1 MSLFTKVRH
10 GWNLF
15 VGRDPTKET
24 KELSVGNYVSY
35 GSRPDRVILSKGND
49 RSIINT
55 IYNRIALDVAAAK
68 ILHARVDS
76 NGKFKEEIHSDLDN
90 CLTLEAN
97 IDQTGRDLILDIA
110 LSVMDEGV
118 IAVVPVEADYNI
130 YVNDTF
136 KIYEL
141 RTGKITQWYPGA
153 VRIKLYD
160 ERDGQQKE
168 VLLPKDKVAII
179 TNPFYSVMNE
189 PNSTLKRLVRSLS
202 LLDAVDERTGAGKL
216 DIIIKLPYVV
226 KTEVKRQQAEHR
238 RKLIE
243 EQLEKSDYGIAYI
256 DGTEQVVQLNRP
268 MENTLQS
275 RVKELQ
281 ATLYS
286 QLGITEEILNGTASE
301 ETMLNYYSRTIEPML
316 SAIAD
321 EFKRKFLTKTAR
333 TQGQSIWF
341 FRDPF
346 KLVPVSKVADIADKF
361 TRNEILSSNEI
372 RAIIGYKPVDDPQAD
387 ALRNKNL
394 NQSTDEN
401 APAPAMVNDEY
412 DDYGGEEDDFYNY

>member
-15 VGRDPTKET
+15 VGRDPTKDEKQLT
-24 KELSVGNYVSY
+24 LGNYVSY

-49 RSIINT
+49 RSVINT
-55 IYNRIALDVAAAK
+55 IYNRIALDVASAK
-68 ILHARVDS
+68 IVHARVDS
-76 NGKFKEEIHSDLDN
+76 NGKFKEEIDSDLNN

-130 YVNDTF
+130 YENESF
-136 KIYEL
+136 KVYEL
-141 RTGKITQWYPGA
+141 RTGKILQWYPNA
-153 VRIKLYD
+153 VTVRLYD
-160 ERDGQQKE
+160 ERDGQTKDRT
-168 VLLPKDKVAII
+168 LPKSQIAII
-179 TNPFYSVMNE
+179 SNPFYSIMNE
-189 PNSTLKRLVRSLS
+189 PNSTLKRLVRSLN

-216 DIIIKLPYVV
+216 DLIIKLPYVV
-226 KTEVKRQQAEHR
+226 KTDVKRAQAEHR
-238 RKLIE
+238 RRLIE

-268 MENTLQS
+268 MENTLS
-275 RVKELQ
+275 ARVKELQ
-281 ATLYS
+281 DTLYS

-301 ETMLNYYSRTIEPML
+301 ETMLNYYSRTIEPLL
-316 SAIAD
+316 SAITD

-333 TQGQSIWF
+333 SQGQSIWF

-346 KLVPVSKVADIADKF
+346 KLVPISKVADIADKF
-361 TRNEILSSNEI
+361 TRNEIMSSNEI
-372 RAIIGYKPVDDPQAD
+372 RAIIGYKPVDDPQANE
-387 ALRNKNL
+387 LRNKNL

-401 APAPAMVNDEY
+401 TPDPAMVT
-412 DDYGGEEDDFYNY
+412 DDVS

>member
-15 VGRDPTKET
+15 VGRDPTKEED
-24 KELSVGNYVSY
+24 KLIVGNFVSY
-35 GSRPDRVILSKGND
+35 GTRPDRMILSKGTD

-55 IYNRIALDVAAAK
+55 IYNRIALDVASAK
-68 ILHARVDS
+68 IVHAEIDG
-76 NGKFKEEIHSDLDN
+76 NGKFKRELDTTLDE
-90 CLTLEAN
+90 CLTLQAN
-97 IDQTGRDLILDIA
+97 LDQTARDFIHEIA
-110 LSVMDEGV
+110 FSVMHEGV
-118 IAVVPVEADYNI
+118 IAVVPVEVDRSI
-130 YVNDTF
+130 YEEGAL
-136 KIYEL
+136 KIYEM
-141 RTGKITQWYPGA
+141 RVGKIKQWYPNA
-153 VRIKLYD
+153 INVELYD
-160 ERDGQQKE
+160 ERDGVRKE
-168 VLLPKDKVAII
+168 RTVPKENVAII
-179 TNPFYSVMNE
+179 VNPFYSVMNE
-189 PNSTLKRLVRSLS
+189 PNSTLKRLVRSLN

-226 KTEVKRQQAEHR
+226 KTDVKRQQAEHR

-268 MENTLQS
+268 MENTLAERTKNLQS
-275 RVKELQ
+275 
-281 ATLYS
+281 TLYS

-301 ETMLNYYSRTIEPML
+301 ETMLNYYSRTIEPLL

-321 EFKRKFLTKTAR
+321 EFKRKFLSRTAR
-333 TQGQSIWF
+333 SQGQSIWF

-387 ALRNKNL
+387 QLRNKNL

-401 APAPAMVNDEY
+401 VPAPATVT
-412 DDYGGEEDDFYNY
+412 EDDFK